1 MFQLCTHLRN
11 TRTTQGKKQY
21 VHTLNATAVA
31 VPRVIMALLENGCN
45 EDGSVPIPEVL
56 RPYMG
61 GLDRI
66 VGKV

>member
-1 MFQLCTHLRN
+1 MFQLCTHLH
-11 TRTTQGKKQY
+11 TARTTQGKKQY

-45 EDGSVPIPEVL
+45 EDGSVSIPEVL